1 MPLIHRTHP
10 GAYSEQLSG
19 EFGIFE
25 DALIRVSDLV
35 EILDLP
41 RRGKLSIENELLSG
55 LNDRSFFNNIG
66 IYFLLD

>member
-1 MPLIHRTHP
+1 MPLIPRTHP

-55 LNDRSFFNNIG
+55 LNDRSFLNNNFG
-66 IYFLLD
+66 IYFC